1 MLLTRIQAWDFL
13 SFDQLD
19 MEVGPALTVVTGP
32 NGVGKTNLGRCID
45 VVRVVL
51 THNANTTEGGRL
63 EVYQSAGRHGSG
75 SFRVALGLTLD
86 QQWERDLVRSFI
98 QAAFACSR
106 PPSNDPSPMTPA
118 ALDTLV
124 RTLLIDD
131 SLAPLWSGTLQL
143 HYDAGWRNPW
153 FAAWEFQHDR
163 HTWHVCLVGSGAGQ
177 LRAGQA
183 DPVMIPAGTVLDLTQ
198 RLAPI
203 AQDPNAQAS
212 LPTDAPAPEE
222 MDLRTALPGPGEA
235 MSVRISSPTDMSSPV
250 PASLRE
256 LATGLDVLESDNRSF
271 EFVHVMWEVVR
282 RGVVLTDNRRVP
294 FERRFTPADLDR
306 PLDLRDGGNVP
317 AKLYLLRNGSAPEQR
332 RYDEIADTF
341 QRLTGQRLGL
351 RARHEPPHVSK
362 DGAIIIEPTVVSHR
376 GEHLVEF
383 SGAGVQEALV
393 LSTLLPGEPGR
404 LFVLDEPAVNL
415 APTVQRRLTAT
426 LRGAGQCLV
435 ITHSPDL
442 VPIDQPH
449 DLGNIVRLA
458 PTIEGPS
465 VLRVGTL
472 DRKAWSRWVKLLE
485 PTHVR
490 ALLFAEK
497 VILCEGSTEVGALQ
511 RWWSHTASLGLPSLE
526 EANIPLIG
534 VGGDKGFGAYIE
546 YLEAFGVPWAIVT
559 DGPALRW
566 TSTLA
571 KQLRN
576 RKLLPAPEPN
586 SEDDFEQWRTYW
598 QSAGAFTFADQ
609 FGDDGSKAGEFEA
622 LLERVDAALLAEVQD
637 VTGTGKK
644 PQVGALF
651 AADHP
656 TPPSEV
662 FALYESIIGW
672 FGDQPPSQQPTAA
685 PPST

>member
-1 MLLTRIQAWDFL
+1 MLLTKIQARDFL

-51 THNANTTEGGRL
+51 AHNVNPTQGDRL

-86 QQWERDLVRSFI
+86 QQWERDLVRSFV
-98 QAAFACSR
+98 QAAFACGR
-106 PPSNDPSPMTPA
+106 LPSNGPSQMTPA
-118 ALDTLV
+118 DLDTLV
-124 RTLLIDD
+124 RTLLIED

-163 HTWHVCLVGSGAGQ
+163 RTWHLCLVGSGAGQ
-177 LRAGQA
+177 LRAGEA
-183 DPVMIPAGTVLDLTQ
+183 EAVMIPAGAVLDLTQ
-198 RLAPI
+198 RLAP

-212 LPTDAPAPEE
+212 PATDALAPDE

-256 LATGLDVLESDNRSF
+256 LATGLDVLDFDNRSF

-294 FERRFTPADLDR
+294 FKRRFTPADLDR

-317 AKLYLLRNGSAPEQR
+317 ARLYLLRNGSAPQQR
-332 RYDEIADTF
+332 RYDEITDTF
-341 QRLTGQRLGL
+341 ERLTGQQLGL

-362 DGAIIIEPTVVSHR
+362 DGATIIEPTVVSDR

-383 SGAGVQEALV
+383 SGAGVQEALG

-426 LRGAGQCLV
+426 LRGAGRCLV
-435 ITHSPDL
+435 ITHSPDM

-458 PTIEGPS
+458 PTTEGPN
-465 VLRVGTL
+465 VLRAGTF
-472 DRKAWSRWVKLLE
+472 DRKAWSRWVSLLE

-511 RWWSHTASLGLPSLE
+511 RWWSHPARPGLPSPE
-526 EANIPLIG
+526 EANIPIIS
-534 VGGDKGFGAYIE
+534 VGGDSGFGAYIE
-546 YLEAFGVPWAIVT
+546 YLDAFGVPWAIVT
-559 DGPALRW
+559 DGPALRP
-566 TSTLA
+566 TSKLA

-576 RKLLPAPEPN
+576 HKHLPAPEPG
-586 SEDDFEQWRTYW
+586 SEDDFERWRTYW
-598 QSAGAFTFADQ
+598 QSAGVFSFADQ
-609 FGDDGSKAGEFEA
+609 FGDDGTKAGEFEA
-622 LLERVDAALLAEVQD
+622 LLNRVDAVSLAKVQG
-637 VTGTGKK
+637 VVGVSKK
-644 PQVGALF
+644 PQVGTLF
-651 AADHP
+651 AAEHP

-662 FALYESIIGW
+662 LALYESIMRW
-672 FGDQPPSQQPTAA
+672 FGFPPPAQQTTTA
-685 PPST
+685 PHT